1 MVSLSQDIFRE
12 LSKNEQCLQ
21 ALQSRLVPTLLSIL
35 NQDPQKLPG
44 GESPPDTQP
53 GPTETARTT
62 PDTEPGPTKTARR

>member
-1 MVSLSQDIFRE
+1 MCYTLLFLPIDVFVSDPVMVSLSQDIFRE

-44 GESPPDTQP
+44 GNCILQICI
-53 GPTETARTT
+53 
-62 PDTEPGPTKTARR
+62 